1 LIRDFTALAT
11 VEDAVLS
18 LAGKLLGCVRA
29 QADGKAAGRAGN
41 WSTGLVSG
49 DGAIEKTAGARNVAG
64 PHELSCDAV
73 EVKFGGLA
81 AISGV
86 SLSVRRGEVFGLIG
100 PNGAGKTTLVNCLT
114 GFQKPTSGA
123 IRLDRTDVT
132 VWRPERLRKAGVA
145 RSFQA
150 GRLFRDM
157 TVLDNVE
164 VTAVGMGLGRRQ
176 AAAAAMEMLL
186 WIGLADKAET
196 IAGSLAYTDERR
208 VGVARALMLSPAFVL
223 LDEPAA
229 GMSDSECDELMR
241 LIAEI
246 PRSFDC
252 GVLLIEHN
260 MRVIMGISERIHVL
274 DGGRSIAEGTPR
286 EIRGDEAVI
295 AAYLGAARDAA

>member
-1 LIRDFTALAT
+1 
-11 VEDAVLS
+11 
-18 LAGKLLGCVRA
+18 VRFVT
-29 QADGKAAGRAGN
+29 ADGTTARSASARHAARTSSGRAN
-41 WSTGLVSG
+41 Q
-49 DGAIEKTAGARNVAG
+49 
-64 PHELSCDAV
+64 LSADAL
-73 EVKFGGLA
+73 EVRFGGLA
-81 AISGV
+81 AISDV
-86 SLSVRRGEVFGLIG
+86 TLSVRRGEIFGLIG

-114 GFQKPTSGA
+114 GFQRPTLGR
-123 IRLDRTDVT
+123 IRLDGADVT
-132 VWRPERLRKAGVA
+132 GWRPERLRKAGVA

-164 VTAVGMGLGRRQ
+164 VTAVGLGLSRGQ
-176 AAAAAMEMLL
+176 AAAAAMEMLV
-186 WIGLADKAET
+186 WIGLADKADA

-208 VGVARALMLSPAFVL
+208 VGIARALMLSPAFVL

-260 MRVIMGISERIHVL
+260 MRVIMGISERIRVL

-286 EIRGDEAVI
+286 EIRGNEAVI
-295 AAYLGAARDAA
+295 AAYLGNYA